1 MKLNKLIATV
11 TLAIAG
17 ISGLAL
23 AVGSASASSVPVVY
37 HGIGKVVS
45 ELDVVCVS

>member
-1 MKLNKLIATV
+1 MGACPGFGATLKA
-11 TLAIAG
+11 TAN
-17 ISGLAL
+17 
-23 AVGSASASSVPVVY
+23 